1 MTSNNLITFKTTA
14 TFTDLDRRL
23 LGLARDGY
31 RQKEMCLFVGRRL
44 STVKRDWL
52 ILLSKIGA
60 RTPAQAVALAI
71 QKGIIGPYNGD
82 TGTRLVRGAR

>member
-1 MTSNNLITFKTTA
+1 MENYLITFKTVA

-31 RQKEMCLFVGRRL
+31 RQREMCLFVGRRL
-44 STVKRDWL
+44 PIVKRDWL

-60 RTPAQAVALAI
+60 RTIPQAVALAM
-71 QKGIIGPYNGD
+71 QMGVIGPYNGD
-82 TGTRLVRGAR
+82 TGTKLVRGAR